1 MHLHVG
7 LVRPDAITRTGVIQP
22 FPIEQGPAD
31 VAAATIESF
40 ERLTPGMTVSSG
52 FAGHDGD
59 DLLPEE
65 VAMMANRLA
74 TAMAQGYVPEG
85 IIDQRLLQ
93 AASMIRN
100 GQPFIIRSAGRAAL
114 VRAADAPSSVAALV
128 RRNPASGY

>member
-22 FPIEQGPAD
+22 FPIEAGPSD

-52 FAGHDGD
+52 FAGADGD

-74 TAMAQGYVPEG
+74 TAMAQGYVPTG
-85 IIDQRLLQ
+85 VVDHRLLQ

-100 GQPFIIRSAGRAAL
+100 GQPFIIRSAGRAAM